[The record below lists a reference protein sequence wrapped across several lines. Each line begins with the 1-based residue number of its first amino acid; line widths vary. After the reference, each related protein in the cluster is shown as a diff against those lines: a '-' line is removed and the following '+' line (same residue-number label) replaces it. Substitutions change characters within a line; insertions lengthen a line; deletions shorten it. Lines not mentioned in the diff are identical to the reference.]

1 MGSATDARTR
11 PPMPIR
17 RGLGA
22 GLLVRLFALST
33 KLVPI
38 AGVLVGGYYSYTYFF
53 GPVPVV
59 EAAAERM
66 GVMSPAA
73 SNTSK
78 AGQMIQQTR
87 DVVAANN
94 SKVGFANALA
104 GDLTEGFP
112 GSAGAESTDTLPVSF
127 AGLPPIDTV
136 VEAPPPAP
144 AVAILDQLAMFEAE
158 RAQQEAVARE
168 VETVAIESDPE
179 PDPEEIISTVPPSAR
194 FRQWASELRISGVR
208 TGDSPKVM
216 VNGLTLGV
224 GGTIDHRLGI
234 TFEGLAQNDQV
245 LVFKDRSDALL
256 TVEY

>member
-1 MGSATDARTR
+1 MANSTASHSR
-11 PPMPIR
+11 PPVVGR
-17 RGLGA
+17 SGWGA
-22 GLLVRLFALST
+22 GLLIRLFALST
-33 KLVPI
+33 KFVPI

-59 EAAAERM
+59 EAAAARL
-66 GVMSPAA
+66 GAAPA
-73 SNTSK
+73 SSGGSK
-78 AGQMIQQTR
+78 AGQMLQQTR
-87 DVVAANN
+87 DVVAAND
-94 SKVGFANALA
+94 SRVGFANALA

-112 GSAGAESTDTLPVSF
+112 ETAEPESADPLPVSL
-127 AGLPPIDTV
+127 AVLPPIEAK

-144 AVAILDQLAMFEAE
+144 KVAILDQLAMFEAE
-158 RAQQEAVARE
+158 RAQQDAVARE
-168 VETVAIESDPE
+168 VETVAIEPGPE
-179 PDPEEIISTVPPSAR
+179 PEKVVSSVPPSAR

-245 LVFKDRSDALL
+245 LVFKDRTDALL